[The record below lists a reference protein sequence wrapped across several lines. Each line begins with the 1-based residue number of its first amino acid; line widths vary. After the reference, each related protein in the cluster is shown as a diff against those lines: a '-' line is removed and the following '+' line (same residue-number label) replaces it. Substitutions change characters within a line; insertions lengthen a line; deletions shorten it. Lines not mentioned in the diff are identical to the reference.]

1 MRHSIMLCALM
12 ALTFTASPSLLAQHS
27 CSYTVDRLDGDVYYG
42 NVFVRGADAST
53 FVDLGYGYGKD
64 RYHVYRF
71 GEVLEY
77 VDPSSFRVSSE
88 FASDEAYGHMRPG
101 YGGDCCH
108 DGYGQYDNGG
118 YYKTSFDVFFRGREI
133 SDAHVSSFEVLGDG
147 YAKDSFNVYWNGRV
161 MDDAHAMSF
170 ESLGWGYAKDPF
182 HVFWRGEILDG
193 AMPSSFKVSRDGY
206 AKDAF
211 NTYFHGR
218 KVRR

>member
-1 MRHSIMLCALM
+1 MRHIIRICALF
-12 ALTFTASPSLLAQHS
+12 ALTFIASPSLSAQHS

-88 FASDEAYGHMRPG
+88 FGSGYASEYVHPGH
-101 YGGDCCH
+101 GGDCC
-108 DGYGQYDNGG
+108 DGGYGRYDNGG
-118 YYKTSFDVFFRGREI
+118 YYKTSFEVYFRGREI
-133 SDAHVSSFEVLGDG
+133 SDAHVSSFEILGDG
-147 YAKDSFNVYWNGRV
+147 YAKDSFHVY
-161 MDDAHAMSF
+161 
-170 ESLGWGYAKDPF
+170 
-182 HVFWRGEILDG
+182 WRGEILDD
-193 AMPSSFKVSRDGY
+193 ASPSSFKVTRDGY
-206 AKDAF
+206 AEDAF

>member
-1 MRHSIMLCALM
+1 MRHIIRICALF
-12 ALTFTASPSLLAQHS
+12 ALTFIASPSLSAQHS

-88 FASDEAYGHMRPG
+88 FSSDEAYGHMRPG

-118 YYKTSFDVFFRGREI
+118 YYKTNFDVFFRGREI
-133 SDAHVSSFEVLGDG
+133 SDAHVSS
-147 YAKDSFNVYWNGRV
+147 
-161 MDDAHAMSF
+161 
-170 ESLGWGYAKDPF
+170 
-182 HVFWRGEILDG
+182 WRGEILDD
-193 AMPSSFKVSRDGY
+193 ASPSSFKVTRDGY
-206 AKDAF
+206 AEDAF

>member
-27 CSYTVDRLDGDVYYG
+27 GSYTVDRLDREVYYE

-64 RYHVYRF
+64 RNHVYRF

-118 YYKTSFDVFFRGREI
+118 YYKTSFEVYFRGREI

-147 YAKDSFNVYWNGRV
+147 YAKDSFHVY
-161 MDDAHAMSF
+161 
-170 ESLGWGYAKDPF
+170 
-182 HVFWRGEILDG
+182 WRGEILDD
-193 AMPSSFKVSRDGY
+193 ASPSSFKVTRDGY
-206 AKDAF
+206 AEDAF

>member
-1 MRHSIMLCALM
+1 MRHIIRICALF
-12 ALTFTASPSLLAQHS
+12 ALTFIASPSLSAQHS

-64 RYHVYRF
+64 RNHVYRF

-118 YYKTSFDVFFRGREI
+118 YYKTSFEVYFRGREI

-147 YAKDSFNVYWNGRV
+147 YAKDSFHVY
-161 MDDAHAMSF
+161 
-170 ESLGWGYAKDPF
+170 
-182 HVFWRGEILDG
+182 WRGEILDG
-193 AMPSSFKVSRDGY
+193 ASPSSFKVTRDGY
-206 AKDAF
+206 AEDAF

>member
-27 CSYTVDRLDGDVYYG
+27 GSYTVDRLDREVYYE

-64 RYHVYRF
+64 RNHVYRF

-118 YYKTSFDVFFRGREI
+118 YYKTSFEVYFRGREI
-133 SDAHVSSFEVLGDG
+133 SDAHVSSFEILGDG
-147 YAKDSFNVYWNGRV
+147 YAKDSFHVY
-161 MDDAHAMSF
+161 
-170 ESLGWGYAKDPF
+170 
-182 HVFWRGEILDG
+182 WRGEILDD
-193 AMPSSFKVSRDGY
+193 ASPSSFKVTRDGY
-206 AKDAF
+206 AEDAF

>member
-1 MRHSIMLCALM
+1 MRHIIRICALF
-12 ALTFTASPSLLAQHS
+12 ALTFITSPSLPAQHS

-88 FASDEAYGHMRPG
+88 FGSGYASEYVRPG
-101 YGGDCCH
+101 HGGDCC
-108 DGYGQYDNGG
+108 DGGYGRYDNGG
-118 YYKTSFDVFFRGREI
+118 YYKTSFEVYFRGREI
-133 SDAHVSSFEVLGDG
+133 SDAHVSSFEILGDG
-147 YAKDSFNVYWNGRV
+147 YAKDSFHVY
-161 MDDAHAMSF
+161 
-170 ESLGWGYAKDPF
+170 
-182 HVFWRGEILDG
+182 WRGEILDD
-193 AMPSSFKVSRDGY
+193 ASPSSFKVTRDGY

>member
-1 MRHSIMLCALM
+1 MRHIIRICALF
-12 ALTFTASPSLLAQHS
+12 ALTFIASPSLPAQHS

-88 FASDEAYGHMRPG
+88 FGSGYASEYVRPRH
-101 YGGDCCH
+101 GGDCC
-108 DGYGQYDNGG
+108 DGGYGRYDNGG
-118 YYKTSFDVFFRGREI
+118 YYKTSFEVYFRGREI
-133 SDAHVSSFEVLGDG
+133 SDAHVSSFEILGDG
-147 YAKDSFNVYWNGRV
+147 YAKDSFHVY
-161 MDDAHAMSF
+161 
-170 ESLGWGYAKDPF
+170 
-182 HVFWRGEILDG
+182 WRGEILDG

-206 AKDAF
+206 AEDAF

>member
-27 CSYTVDRLDGDVYYG
+27 GSYTVDRLDREVYYE

-64 RYHVYRF
+64 RNHVYRF

-118 YYKTSFDVFFRGREI
+118 YYKTNFDVFFRGREI
-133 SDAHVSSFEVLGDG
+133 SDAHVSSFEILGDG
-147 YAKDSFNVYWNGRV
+147 YAKDSFHVY
-161 MDDAHAMSF
+161 
-170 ESLGWGYAKDPF
+170 
-182 HVFWRGEILDG
+182 WRGEILDG
-193 AMPSSFKVSRDGY
+193 ASPSSFKVTRDGY
-206 AKDAF
+206 AEDAF

>member
-1 MRHSIMLCALM
+1 M
-12 ALTFTASPSLLAQHS
+12 ALTFTASSSLLAQHS
-27 CSYTVDRLDGDVYYG
+27 GSYTVDRLDREVYYE

-64 RYHVYRF
+64 RNHVYRF

-118 YYKTSFDVFFRGREI
+118 YYKTNFDVFFRGREI

-147 YAKDSFNVYWNGRV
+147 YAKDSFHVY
-161 MDDAHAMSF
+161 
-170 ESLGWGYAKDPF
+170 
-182 HVFWRGEILDG
+182 WRGEILDD
-193 AMPSSFKVSRDGY
+193 ASPSSFKVTRDGY
-206 AKDAF
+206 AEDAF

>member
-1 MRHSIMLCALM
+1 
-12 ALTFTASPSLLAQHS
+12 
-27 CSYTVDRLDGDVYYG
+27 
-42 NVFVRGADAST
+42 
-53 FVDLGYGYGKD
+53 
-64 RYHVYRF
+64 
-71 GEVLEY
+71 
-77 VDPSSFRVSSE
+77 
-88 FASDEAYGHMRPG
+88 
-101 YGGDCCH
+101 
-108 DGYGQYDNGG
+108 
-118 YYKTSFDVFFRGREI
+118 
-133 SDAHVSSFEVLGDG
+133 
-147 YAKDSFNVYWNGRV
+147 

>member
-1 MRHSIMLCALM
+1 MRHIIRICALF
-12 ALTFTASPSLLAQHS
+12 ALTFIASPSLPAQHS

-64 RYHVYRF
+64 RNHVYRF

-118 YYKTSFDVFFRGREI
+118 YYKTSFEVYFRGREI
-133 SDAHVSSFEVLGDG
+133 SDAHVSSFEILGDG
-147 YAKDSFNVYWNGRV
+147 YAKDSFHVY
-161 MDDAHAMSF
+161 
-170 ESLGWGYAKDPF
+170 
-182 HVFWRGEILDG
+182 WRGEILDD
-193 AMPSSFKVSRDGY
+193 ASPSSFKVTRDGY
-206 AKDAF
+206 AEDAF

>member
-12 ALTFTASPSLLAQHS
+12 ALTFTASSSLLAQHS
-27 CSYTVDRLDGDVYYG
+27 GSYTVDRLDREVYYE

-64 RYHVYRF
+64 RNHVYRF

-118 YYKTSFDVFFRGREI
+118 YYKTNFDVFFRGREI

-147 YAKDSFNVYWNGRV
+147 YAKDSFHVY
-161 MDDAHAMSF
+161 
-170 ESLGWGYAKDPF
+170 
-182 HVFWRGEILDG
+182 WRGEILDG
-193 AMPSSFKVSRDGY
+193 ASPSSFKVTRDGY
-206 AKDAF
+206 AEDAF

>member
-12 ALTFTASPSLLAQHS
+12 ALTFTASSSLLAQHS
-27 CSYTVDRLDGDVYYG
+27 GSYTVDRLDREVYYE

-64 RYHVYRF
+64 RNHVYRF

-118 YYKTSFDVFFRGREI
+118 YYKTNFDVFFRGREI
-133 SDAHVSSFEVLGDG
+133 SDAHVSSFEILGDG
-147 YAKDSFNVYWNGRV
+147 YAKDSFHVY
-161 MDDAHAMSF
+161 
-170 ESLGWGYAKDPF
+170 
-182 HVFWRGEILDG
+182 WRGEILDG

>member
-1 MRHSIMLCALM
+1 MRHIIRICALF
-12 ALTFTASPSLLAQHS
+12 ALTFIASPSLSAQHS

-88 FASDEAYGHMRPG
+88 FGSGYASEYVRPG
-101 YGGDCCH
+101 HGGDCC
-108 DGYGQYDNGG
+108 DGGYGRYDNGG
-118 YYKTSFDVFFRGREI
+118 YYKTSFEVYFRGREI
-133 SDAHVSSFEVLGDG
+133 SDAHVSSFEILGD
-147 YAKDSFNVYWNGRV
+147 
-161 MDDAHAMSF
+161 
-170 ESLGWGYAKDPF
+170 GYAKDPF

>member
-1 MRHSIMLCALM
+1 MRHIIRICALF
-12 ALTFTASPSLLAQHS
+12 ALTFIASPSLSAQHS

-88 FASDEAYGHMRPG
+88 FGSGYASEYVRPG
-101 YGGDCCH
+101 HGGDCC
-108 DGYGQYDNGG
+108 DGGYGRYDNGG
-118 YYKTSFDVFFRGREI
+118 YYKTSFEVYFRGREI
-133 SDAHVSSFEVLGDG
+133 SDAHVSGFEILGDG
-147 YAKDSFNVYWNGRV
+147 YAKDSFHVY
-161 MDDAHAMSF
+161 
-170 ESLGWGYAKDPF
+170 
-182 HVFWRGEILDG
+182 WRGEILDG
-193 AMPSSFKVSRDGY
+193 ASPSSFKVTRDGY
-206 AKDAF
+206 AEDAF

>member
-1 MRHSIMLCALM
+1 M
-12 ALTFTASPSLLAQHS
+12 ALTFTASSSLLAQHS
-27 CSYTVDRLDGDVYYG
+27 GSYTVDRLDREVYYE

-64 RYHVYRF
+64 RNHVYRF

-118 YYKTSFDVFFRGREI
+118 YYKTNFADSTTTAVIIKPILMCFLEAGRYPMPMCP
-133 SDAHVSSFEVLGDG
+133 VL
-147 YAKDSFNVYWNGRV
+147 R
-161 MDDAHAMSF
+161 
-170 ESLGWGYAKDPF
+170 
-182 HVFWRGEILDG
+182 FWETGTPRTHFMYTGVEKYSTTPVRRLSRSPVT
-193 AMPSSFKVSRDGY
+193 AMPRMLSTHISMAAKY
-206 AKDAF
+206 ADSI
-211 NTYFHGR
+211 YG
-218 KVRR
+218 

>member
-1 MRHSIMLCALM
+1 MRHIIRICALF
-12 ALTFTASPSLLAQHS
+12 ALTFIASPSLSAQHS

-88 FASDEAYGHMRPG
+88 FGSGYASEYVRPG
-101 YGGDCCH
+101 HGGDCC
-108 DGYGQYDNGG
+108 DGGYGRYDNGG
-118 YYKTSFDVFFRGREI
+118 YYKTSFEVYFRGREI
-133 SDAHVSSFEVLGDG
+133 SDAHVSSFEILGDG
-147 YAKDSFNVYWNGRV
+147 YAKDSFHVY
-161 MDDAHAMSF
+161 
-170 ESLGWGYAKDPF
+170 
-182 HVFWRGEILDG
+182 WRGEILDD
-193 AMPSSFKVSRDGY
+193 ASPSSFKVTRDGY
-206 AKDAF
+206 AEDAF

>member
-1 MRHSIMLCALM
+1 MRHIIRICALF
-12 ALTFTASPSLLAQHS
+12 ALTFIASPSLSAQHS

-64 RYHVYRF
+64 RNHVYRF

-118 YYKTSFDVFFRGREI
+118 YYKTSFEVYFRGREI
-133 SDAHVSSFEVLGDG
+133 SDAHVSSFEILGDG
-147 YAKDSFNVYWNGRV
+147 YAKDSFHVY
-161 MDDAHAMSF
+161 
-170 ESLGWGYAKDPF
+170 
-182 HVFWRGEILDG
+182 WRGEILDD
-193 AMPSSFKVSRDGY
+193 ASPSSFKVTRDGY
-206 AKDAF
+206 AEDAF

>member
-1 MRHSIMLCALM
+1 MRHIIRICALF
-12 ALTFTASPSLLAQHS
+12 ALTFIASPSLSAQHS

-88 FASDEAYGHMRPG
+88 FGSGYASEYVRPG
-101 YGGDCCH
+101 HGGDCC
-108 DGYGQYDNGG
+108 DGGYGRYDNGG
-118 YYKTSFDVFFRGREI
+118 YYKTSFEVYFRGREI
-133 SDAHVSSFEVLGDG
+133 SDAHASSFEILGDG
-147 YAKDSFNVYWNGRV
+147 YAKDSFHVY
-161 MDDAHAMSF
+161 
-170 ESLGWGYAKDPF
+170 
-182 HVFWRGEILDG
+182 WRGEILDD
-193 AMPSSFKVSRDGY
+193 ASPSSFKVTRDGY
-206 AKDAF
+206 AEDAF

>member
-27 CSYTVDRLDGDVYYG
+27 GSYTVDRLDREVYYE

-64 RYHVYRF
+64 RNHVYRF

-118 YYKTSFDVFFRGREI
+118 YYKTNFDVFFRGREI

-147 YAKDSFNVYWNGRV
+147 YAKDSFHVY
-161 MDDAHAMSF
+161 
-170 ESLGWGYAKDPF
+170 
-182 HVFWRGEILDG
+182 WRGEILDD
-193 AMPSSFKVSRDGY
+193 ASPSSFKVTRDGY
-206 AKDAF
+206 AEDAF

>member
-12 ALTFTASPSLLAQHS
+12 ALTFTASSSLLAQHS
-27 CSYTVDRLDGDVYYG
+27 GSYTVDRLDREVYYE
-42 NVFVRGADAST
+42 NVF
-53 FVDLGYGYGKD
+53 
-64 RYHVYRF
+64 VYRF

-206 AKDAF
+206 AEDAF

>member
-1 MRHSIMLCALM
+1 MRHIIRICALF
-12 ALTFTASPSLLAQHS
+12 ALTFIASSSLPAQHS

-88 FASDEAYGHMRPG
+88 FGSGYASEYVRPG
-101 YGGDCCH
+101 HGGDCC
-108 DGYGQYDNGG
+108 DGGYGRYDNGG
-118 YYKTSFDVFFRGREI
+118 YYKTSFEVYFRGREI

-147 YAKDSFNVYWNGRV
+147 YAKDSFHVY
-161 MDDAHAMSF
+161 
-170 ESLGWGYAKDPF
+170 
-182 HVFWRGEILDG
+182 WRGEILDD
-193 AMPSSFKVSRDGY
+193 ASPSSFKVTRDGY
-206 AKDAF
+206 AEDAF

>member
-1 MRHSIMLCALM
+1 MRHIIRICALF
-12 ALTFTASPSLLAQHS
+12 ALTFIASPSLLAQHS
-27 CSYTVDRLDGDVYYG
+27 GSYTVDRLDREVYYE

-64 RYHVYRF
+64 RNHVYRF

-118 YYKTSFDVFFRGREI
+118 YYKTNFDVFFRGREI
-133 SDAHVSSFEVLGDG
+133 SDAHVSSFEILGDG
-147 YAKDSFNVYWNGRV
+147 YAKDSFHVY
-161 MDDAHAMSF
+161 
-170 ESLGWGYAKDPF
+170 
-182 HVFWRGEILDG
+182 WRGEILDD
-193 AMPSSFKVSRDGY
+193 ASPSSFKVTRDGY
-206 AKDAF
+206 AEDAF

>member
-1 MRHSIMLCALM
+1 MRHCIRLCVLSV
-12 ALTFTASPSLLAQHS
+12 LTISVSFSLHAQRYG
-27 CSYTVDRLDGDVYYG
+27 SYKVDFDGDVYYE
-42 NVFVRGADAST
+42 NVFVIGADAST

-64 RYHVYRF
+64 RCHVYRF

-77 VDPSSFRVSSE
+77 VDPSSFEVSSE
-88 FASDEAYGHMRPG
+88 FAADHSYVHLHPEYDGN
-101 YGGDCCH
+101 CC
-108 DGYGQYDNGG
+108 GG
-118 YYKTSFDVFFRGREI
+118 YYKTNFEVFFRGREI

-170 ESLGWGYAKDPF
+170 EFLGWGYAKDPF
-182 HVFWRGEILDG
+182 RVFWRGEIVDG
-193 AMPSSFKVSRDGY
+193 ARPSSFKVSRDGY
-206 AKDAF
+206 AEDAF

>member
-1 MRHSIMLCALM
+1 MRHIIRICALF
-12 ALTFTASPSLLAQHS
+12 ALTFIASPSLSAQHS

-118 YYKTSFDVFFRGREI
+118 YYKTSFEVYFRGREI
-133 SDAHVSSFEVLGDG
+133 SDAHVSSFEILGDG
-147 YAKDSFNVYWNGRV
+147 YAKDSFHVY
-161 MDDAHAMSF
+161 
-170 ESLGWGYAKDPF
+170 
-182 HVFWRGEILDG
+182 WRGEILDD
-193 AMPSSFKVSRDGY
+193 ASPSSFKVTRDGY
-206 AKDAF
+206 AEDAF

>member
-1 MRHSIMLCALM
+1 MRHIIRICALF
-12 ALTFTASPSLLAQHS
+12 ALTFIASPSLSAQHS

-64 RYHVYRF
+64 RNHVYRF

-88 FASDEAYGHMRPG
+88 FASDETYGHMRPG

-118 YYKTSFDVFFRGREI
+118 YYKTNFDVFFRGREI

-147 YAKDSFNVYWNGRV
+147 YAKDSF
-161 MDDAHAMSF
+161 
-170 ESLGWGYAKDPF
+170 
-182 HVFWRGEILDG
+182 HVDWRGEILDD
-193 AMPSSFKVSRDGY
+193 ASPSSFKVTRDGY
-206 AKDAF
+206 AEDAF

>member
-27 CSYTVDRLDGDVYYG
+27 GSYTVDRLDREVYYE

-64 RYHVYRF
+64 RNHVYRF

-118 YYKTSFDVFFRGREI
+118 YYKTNFDVFFRGREI

-147 YAKDSFNVYWNGRV
+147 YAKDSFHVY
-161 MDDAHAMSF
+161 
-170 ESLGWGYAKDPF
+170 
-182 HVFWRGEILDG
+182 WRGEILDG
-193 AMPSSFKVSRDGY
+193 ASPSSFKVTRDGY
-206 AKDAF
+206 AEDAF

>member
-1 MRHSIMLCALM
+1 MRHIIRICTLF
-12 ALTFTASPSLLAQHS
+12 ALTFIASPSLPAQHS

-118 YYKTSFDVFFRGREI
+118 YYKTNFDVFFRGREI

-182 HVFWRGEILDG
+182 HVFWRGEILDD
-193 AMPSSFKVSRDGY
+193 ASPSSFKVTRDGY
-206 AKDAF
+206 AEDAF

>member
-1 MRHSIMLCALM
+1 MRHIIRICALF
-12 ALTFTASPSLLAQHS
+12 ALTFIASPSLSAQHS

-88 FASDEAYGHMRPG
+88 FGSGYASEYVRPG
-101 YGGDCCH
+101 HGGDCC
-108 DGYGQYDNGG
+108 DGGYGRYDNGG
-118 YYKTSFDVFFRGREI
+118 YYKTSFEVYFRGREI

-147 YAKDSFNVYWNGRV
+147 YAKDSFHVY
-161 MDDAHAMSF
+161 
-170 ESLGWGYAKDPF
+170 
-182 HVFWRGEILDG
+182 WRGEILDD
-193 AMPSSFKVSRDGY
+193 ASPSSFKVTRDGY
-206 AKDAF
+206 AEDAF

>member
-1 MRHSIMLCALM
+1 MRHIIRICALF
-12 ALTFTASPSLLAQHS
+12 ALTFIASPSLSAQHS

-118 YYKTSFDVFFRGREI
+118 YYKTSFEVYFRGREI

-147 YAKDSFNVYWNGRV
+147 YAKDSFHVY
-161 MDDAHAMSF
+161 
-170 ESLGWGYAKDPF
+170 
-182 HVFWRGEILDG
+182 WRGEILDD
-193 AMPSSFKVSRDGY
+193 ASPSSFKVTRDGY
-206 AKDAF
+206 AEDAF

>member
-1 MRHSIMLCALM
+1 MRHIIRICALF
-12 ALTFTASPSLLAQHS
+12 ALIFIASPSLSAQHS

-88 FASDEAYGHMRPG
+88 FGSGYASEYVRPG
-101 YGGDCCH
+101 HGGDCC
-108 DGYGQYDNGG
+108 DGGYGRYDNGG
-118 YYKTSFDVFFRGREI
+118 YYKTSFEVYFRGREI
-133 SDAHVSSFEVLGDG
+133 SDAHVSSFEILGDG
-147 YAKDSFNVYWNGRV
+147 YAKDSFHVY
-161 MDDAHAMSF
+161 
-170 ESLGWGYAKDPF
+170 
-182 HVFWRGEILDG
+182 WRGEILDD
-193 AMPSSFKVSRDGY
+193 ASPSSFKVTRDGY
-206 AKDAF
+206 AEDAF

>member
-27 CSYTVDRLDGDVYYG
+27 GSYTVDRLDREVYYE

-64 RYHVYRF
+64 RNHVYRF

-88 FASDEAYGHMRPG
+88 FGSGYASEYVHPGH
-101 YGGDCCH
+101 GGDCC
-108 DGYGQYDNGG
+108 DGGYGRYDNGG
-118 YYKTSFDVFFRGREI
+118 YYKTSFEVYFRGREI

>member
-1 MRHSIMLCALM
+1 MRHIIRICALM

-27 CSYTVDRLDGDVYYG
+27 GSYTVDRLDREVYYE

-88 FASDEAYGHMRPG
+88 FGSGYASEYVRPG
-101 YGGDCCH
+101 HGGDCC
-108 DGYGQYDNGG
+108 DGGYGRYDNGG
-118 YYKTSFDVFFRGREI
+118 YYKTSFEVYFRGREI
-133 SDAHVSSFEVLGDG
+133 SDAHVSSFEILGDG
-147 YAKDSFNVYWNGRV
+147 YAKDSFHVY
-161 MDDAHAMSF
+161 
-170 ESLGWGYAKDPF
+170 
-182 HVFWRGEILDG
+182 WRGEILDD
-193 AMPSSFKVSRDGY
+193 ASPSSFKVTRDGY
-206 AKDAF
+206 AEDAF

>member
-1 MRHSIMLCALM
+1 MRHIIRICTLF
-12 ALTFTASPSLLAQHS
+12 ALTFIASPSLSAQHS

-118 YYKTSFDVFFRGREI
+118 YYKTSFEVYFRGREI
-133 SDAHVSSFEVLGDG
+133 SDAHVSSFEILGDG
-147 YAKDSFNVYWNGRV
+147 YAKDSFHVY
-161 MDDAHAMSF
+161 
-170 ESLGWGYAKDPF
+170 
-182 HVFWRGEILDG
+182 WRGEILDD
-193 AMPSSFKVSRDGY
+193 ASPSSFKVTRDGY

>member
-12 ALTFTASPSLLAQHS
+12 ALTFTASSSLLAQHS
-27 CSYTVDRLDGDVYYG
+27 GSYTVDRLDREVYYE

-64 RYHVYRF
+64 RNHVYRF
-71 GEVLEY
+71 GEMLEY

-118 YYKTSFDVFFRGREI
+118 YYKTNFDVFFRGREI

-147 YAKDSFNVYWNGRV
+147 YAKDSFHVY
-161 MDDAHAMSF
+161 
-170 ESLGWGYAKDPF
+170 
-182 HVFWRGEILDG
+182 WRGEILDD
-193 AMPSSFKVSRDGY
+193 ASPSSFKVTRDGY
-206 AKDAF
+206 AEDAF

>member
-1 MRHSIMLCALM
+1 MRHIIRICTLF
-12 ALTFTASPSLLAQHS
+12 ALTFIASPSLSAQHS

-64 RYHVYRF
+64 RNHVYRF

-118 YYKTSFDVFFRGREI
+118 YYKTSFEVYFRGREI
-133 SDAHVSSFEVLGDG
+133 SDAHVSSFEILGDG
-147 YAKDSFNVYWNGRV
+147 YAKDSFHVY
-161 MDDAHAMSF
+161 
-170 ESLGWGYAKDPF
+170 
-182 HVFWRGEILDG
+182 WRGEILDD
-193 AMPSSFKVSRDGY
+193 ASPSSFKVTRDGY